1 MDKHYL
7 DNLLSLLNP
16 SGVLLV
22 TVKYLLILQ
31 FKFGPMT
38 REQFYSIQSWFEQ
51 YIEQFYSN
59 DPAFQRNIELKRDHS
74 RRVWENAADLGKSIP
89 LEQNDQL
96 IIETAGLLHDVGRFE
111 QFRRYGT
118 FSDKKSVN
126 HAWLGVEVLKE
137 KDILE
142 NLEEYE
148 RVEIYTAIF
157 HHNRKEIPKDK
168 DERQL
173 IFIKLLRDSDKL
185 DIWRLVTDYYCGN
198 GETNNTLQLDLPD
211 TPKINQQNINALLNG
226 RLVDLRNLE
235 TLNDFKLLQIGWVYD
250 LNFPRSYEIM
260 KEKGYLDKIFDSLSD
275 TKELDQVK
283 EKIMEYLELQTTE
296 HRE

>member
-1 MDKHYL
+1 
-7 DNLLSLLNP
+7 
-16 SGVLLV
+16 
-22 TVKYLLILQ
+22 
-31 FKFGPMT
+31 MT
-38 REQFYSIQSWFEQ
+38 KEQFYSIRSWFEQ

-89 LEQNDQL
+89 LKDNDQL

-111 QFRRYGT
+111 QFRQYGT

-137 KDILE
+137 KNILKDF
-142 NLEEYE
+142 EEDE
-148 RVEIYTAIF
+148 RDEVYTAIF
-157 HHNRKEIPKDK
+157 YHNRKELPQNK

-173 IFIKLLRDSDKL
+173 TFIKLLRDSDKL

-211 TPKINQQNINALLNG
+211 EPQVNHRNIEDLMYG
-226 RLVDLRNLE
+226 RLVDLRNLK
-235 TLNDFKLLQIGWVYD
+235 TLNDFKLLQVGWVYD
-250 LNFPRSYEIM
+250 LNFSRSYEIM
-260 KEKGYLDKIFDSLSD
+260 KEKGYLEKIFDSLPNTEIISR
-275 TKELDQVK
+275 VK
-283 EKIMEYLELQTTE
+283 KKILKYLEAQTSE
-296 HRE
+296 NKA